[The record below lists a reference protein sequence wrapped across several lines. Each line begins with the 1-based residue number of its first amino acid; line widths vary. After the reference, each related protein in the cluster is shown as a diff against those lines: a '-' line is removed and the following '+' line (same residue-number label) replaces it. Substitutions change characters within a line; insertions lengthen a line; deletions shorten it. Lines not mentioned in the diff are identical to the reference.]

1 MSHSENVVELLHAGQ
16 FDQMATKIEKALQV
30 DSAELLADLAEYLS
44 MMGFSSESRQVY
56 EAISQENTANTDIIL
71 NLAEMKVDDGDLDG
85 ALALLYQVASTDD
98 NYVAALV
105 MIADLYQLDG
115 VWEAALEKLQ
125 ETSTISDSPLVSFA
139 IAELHYNQANWQEAI
154 DYFAKLSQR
163 QILELTKVS
172 IYQRIGTAY
181 ASLGEFE
188 NAEKFL
194 EKSLEINHD
203 DTVLFELAQISAVLG
218 EHKRAIDYFKQLDAL
233 APDFDGYAYPY
244 AQALIEENE
253 FDSAFAVAKDGLS
266 KNPTDVPLLHLTSRI
281 AYALHDLKASETYL
295 VQALDLAELHDETI
309 FLLSNLYLLQ
319 ADYEAV
325 INLAPLLDDDHALA
339 RWNIAKAYGE
349 LEQDKEALAIYDEIN
364 QSVLADNPE
373 FLLDYAHILIRNG
386 RASDAKLSLTQYL
399 ASVPDDE
406 NAQELFNE
414 LI

>member
-1 MSHSENVVELLHAGQ
+1 MAHSENVVELLHAGQ
-16 FDQMATKIEKALQV
+16 FDQMASEIEKALQV

-125 ETSTISDSPLVSFA
+125 EASTLSDSPLVSFA

-244 AQALIEENE
+244 AQALIEENDFE
-253 FDSAFAVAKDGLS
+253 AAFTVAKDGLS
-266 KNPTDVPLLHLTSRI
+266 KNPTDVPLIHLTSRI
-281 AYALHDLKASETYL
+281 AYALHDLEGAEKYL
-295 VQALDLAELHDETI
+295 TQALDLPDLHDETV
-309 FLLSNLYLLQ
+309 FLLSNLYMEQ
-319 ADYEAV
+319 EDFEAV
-325 INLAPLLDDDHALA
+325 IGLESLLDEEHVLA
-339 RWNIAKAYGE
+339 QWNIAKAYRE
-349 LEQDKEALAIYDEIN
+349 LDQDEKSLTIYDEIS
-364 QSVLADNPE
+364 QSVLIDNPE
-373 FLLDYAHILIRNG
+373 FLLDYAQMLIRNG
-386 RASDAKLSLTQYL
+386 RTADAKTSLSKYLSL
-399 ASVPDDE
+399 VPDDD
-406 NAQELFNE
+406 NSQALFNE
-414 LI
+414 L

>member
-16 FDQMATKIEKALQV
+16 FDQMASEIEKALQV

-339 RWNIAKAYGE
+339 RWNIAKAYVE
-349 LEQDKEALAIYDEIN
+349 LEQDTAALAIYDEID

-386 RASDAKLSLTQYL
+386 RANDAKLSLTQYL

>member
-1 MSHSENVVELLHAGQ
+1 
-16 FDQMATKIEKALQV
+16 
-30 DSAELLADLAEYLS
+30 
-44 MMGFSSESRQVY
+44 
-56 EAISQENTANTDIIL
+56 
-71 NLAEMKVDDGDLDG
+71 MKVDDGDLDG

>member
-16 FDQMATKIEKALQV
+16 FDQMATEIEKALQV

-266 KNPTDVPLLHLTSRI
+266 KNPTDAPLLHLTSRI

>member
-16 FDQMATKIEKALQV
+16 FDQMATEIEKALQV

-253 FDSAFAVAKDGLS
+253 FDSTFAVAKDGLS

>member
-16 FDQMATKIEKALQV
+16 FDQMATEIEKALQV

-349 LEQDKEALAIYDEIN
+349 LEQDKEALAIYDEID

>member
-1 MSHSENVVELLHAGQ
+1 
-16 FDQMATKIEKALQV
+16 MATEIEKALQV

>member
-16 FDQMATKIEKALQV
+16 FDQMASEIEKALQV

-125 ETSTISDSPLVSFA
+125 EASTLSDSPLVSFA

-244 AQALIEENE
+244 TQALIEENE

-295 VQALDLAELHDETI
+295 VQALDLAELHDETF

-339 RWNIAKAYGE
+339 RWNIAKAYVE
-349 LEQDKEALAIYDEIN
+349 LEQDTAALAIYDEID

-386 RASDAKLSLTQYL
+386 RANDAKLSLTQYL

>member
-16 FDQMATKIEKALQV
+16 FDQMASEIEKALQV

-125 ETSTISDSPLVSFA
+125 EASTLSDSPLVSFA

>member
-16 FDQMATKIEKALQV
+16 FDQMATEIEKAIQV
-30 DSAELLADLAEYLS
+30 DRAELLADLAEYLS

-56 EAISQENTANTDIIL
+56 EAISQENIANTDIIL

-125 ETSTISDSPLVSFA
+125 EASTLSDSPLVSFA

-163 QILELTKVS
+163 QILDLTKVS

-266 KNPTDVPLLHLTSRI
+266 KNSTDVPLLHLTSRI

-349 LEQDKEALAIYDEIN
+349 LEQDKEALAIYDEID

-406 NAQELFNE
+406 NAQELFNK

>member
-16 FDQMATKIEKALQV
+16 FDQMATEIEKALQV

>member
-16 FDQMATKIEKALQV
+16 FDQMASEIEKALQV

-125 ETSTISDSPLVSFA
+125 EASTLSDSPLVSFA

-244 AQALIEENE
+244 TQALIEENE

-339 RWNIAKAYGE
+339 RWNIAKAYVE
-349 LEQDKEALAIYDEIN
+349 LEQDTAALAIYDEID

>member
-16 FDQMATKIEKALQV
+16 FDQMASEIEKALQV
-30 DSAELLADLAEYLS
+30 DPAELLADLAEYLS

-125 ETSTISDSPLVSFA
+125 EASTLSDSPLVSFA

-163 QILELTKVS
+163 QILDLTKVS

-339 RWNIAKAYGE
+339 RWNIAKAYVE
-349 LEQDKEALAIYDEIN
+349 LDQDTAALAIYDEID

-386 RASDAKLSLTQYL
+386 RANDAKLSLTQYL

>member
-16 FDQMATKIEKALQV
+16 FDQMASEIEKALQV
-30 DSAELLADLAEYLS
+30 DPAELLADLAEYLS

-85 ALALLYQVASTDD
+85 ALALLYQVTTTDD

-125 ETSTISDSPLVSFA
+125 EASTLSDSPLVSFA

-339 RWNIAKAYGE
+339 RWNIAKAYVE
-349 LEQDKEALAIYDEIN
+349 LEQDTAALAIYDEID

-386 RASDAKLSLTQYL
+386 RANDAKLSLTQYL

>member
-16 FDQMATKIEKALQV
+16 FDQMATEIEKALQV

-349 LEQDKEALAIYDEIN
+349 LEQDKEALAIYDEID

-386 RASDAKLSLTQYL
+386 RANDAKLSLTQYL

>member
-16 FDQMATKIEKALQV
+16 FDQMASEIEKALQV

>member
-16 FDQMATKIEKALQV
+16 FDQMASEIEKALQV
-30 DSAELLADLAEYLS
+30 DPAELLADLAEYLS

-85 ALALLYQVASTDD
+85 ALALLYQVTTTDD

-125 ETSTISDSPLVSFA
+125 EASTLSDSPLVSFA

-319 ADYEAV
+319 SDYEAV

-339 RWNIAKAYGE
+339 RWNIAKAYVE
-349 LEQDKEALAIYDEIN
+349 LEQDTAALAIYDEID

-386 RASDAKLSLTQYL
+386 RANDAKLSLTQYL

>member
-16 FDQMATKIEKALQV
+16 FDQMASEIEKALQV

-98 NYVAALV
+98 NFVAALV

-125 ETSTISDSPLVSFA
+125 EASTLSDSPLVSFA

-339 RWNIAKAYGE
+339 KWNIAKAYGE
-349 LEQDKEALAIYDEIN
+349 LEQDKEALAIYDEID

-406 NAQELFNE
+406 HAQELFNE

>member
-16 FDQMATKIEKALQV
+16 FDQMASEIEKALQV
-30 DSAELLADLAEYLS
+30 DPAELLADLAEYLS

-125 ETSTISDSPLVSFA
+125 EASTLSDSPLISFA

-339 RWNIAKAYGE
+339 RWNIAKAYVE
-349 LEQDKEALAIYDEIN
+349 LDQDTAALAIYDEID

>member
-16 FDQMATKIEKALQV
+16 FDQMATEIEKALQV

-71 NLAEMKVDDGDLDG
+71 NLAEMKVNDGDLDG

-339 RWNIAKAYGE
+339 RWNIAKAYVE
-349 LEQDKEALAIYDEIN
+349 LEQDTAALAIYDEID

-386 RASDAKLSLTQYL
+386 RANDAKLSLTQYL

>member
-16 FDQMATKIEKALQV
+16 FDQMATEIEKALQV

-85 ALALLYQVASTDD
+85 ALALLYQVTTTDD

>member
-16 FDQMATKIEKALQV
+16 FDQMASEIEKALQV
-30 DSAELLADLAEYLS
+30 DPAELLADLAEYLS

-125 ETSTISDSPLVSFA
+125 EASTLSDSPLVSFA

-339 RWNIAKAYGE
+339 RWNIAKAYVE
-349 LEQDKEALAIYDEIN
+349 LEQDTAALAIYDEID

-386 RASDAKLSLTQYL
+386 RANDAKLSLTQYL

>member
-16 FDQMATKIEKALQV
+16 FDQMATEIEKALQV

-386 RASDAKLSLTQYL
+386 RANDAKLSLTQYL

>member
-16 FDQMATKIEKALQV
+16 FDQMASEIEKALQV
-30 DSAELLADLAEYLS
+30 DPAELLADLAEYLS

-125 ETSTISDSPLVSFA
+125 EASTLSDSPLVSFA

-163 QILELTKVS
+163 QILDLTKVS

-281 AYALHDLKASETYL
+281 AYALHDLKAAETYL

-349 LEQDKEALAIYDEIN
+349 LEQDTEALAIYDEID

>member
-16 FDQMATKIEKALQV
+16 FDQMATEIEKALQV

-339 RWNIAKAYGE
+339 RWNIAKAYVE
-349 LEQDKEALAIYDEIN
+349 LEQDTAALAIYDEID

>member
-16 FDQMATKIEKALQV
+16 FDQMASEIEKALQV

-244 AQALIEENE
+244 TQALIEENE

-339 RWNIAKAYGE
+339 RWNIAKAYVE
-349 LEQDKEALAIYDEIN
+349 LEQDTAALAIYDEID

-386 RASDAKLSLTQYL
+386 RANDAKLSLTQYL